1 MNRKLNFYQQKKEVK
16 KIKAKLQTTSLV
28 AIAAI
33 LLIVSTVSTADAE
46 PTQIIQ
52 GSIDGTSISIMHD
65 GITNIVILEKDGITS
80 EHWDGVIK
88 QYNSGGFVIKN
99 IESGIVLF
107 AHSIGN
113 EQYRLVVITNDSV
126 YRLIGVSE
134 IISELDATVAPSSS
148 SLYDEPVSS
157 VGADITK
164 YDIPT
169 DTSRSYEKE
178 PSISVRV
185 DSLDTFFV
193 TREYGINISVVDEH
207 EKGVM
212 SIVDIDISRDGET
225 VKTLSGTTSSLGT
238 WNTILNVDS
247 SKFTPGFCYDVS
259 IIAVSGNYTDTVKED
274 FIVSTTAKYW
284 DSTADPIDADAHCN

>member
-1 MNRKLNFYQQKKEVK
+1 MKTVLT
-16 KIKAKLQTTSLV
+16 IMILAT
-28 AIAAI
+28 I
-33 LLIVSTVSTADAE
+33 LLIVSTVDTAQAE

-65 GITNIVILEKDGITS
+65 GITNIIKLEKNGITS
-80 EHWDGVIK
+80 NYYDGVIK
-88 QYNSGGFVIKN
+88 TFNSGGFVIKN

-134 IISELDATVAPSSS
+134 IISESDAIVTPSSED
-148 SLYDEPVSS
+148 LVSS
-157 VGADITK
+157 VGADITNW
-164 YDIPT
+164 DIPT
-169 DTSRSYEKE
+169 DTARSYEKE

-185 DSLDTFFV
+185 GSLDTFFI

-207 EKGVM
+207 EHGVM
-212 SIVDIDISRDGET
+212 AIVDIEISRDGET
-225 VKTLSGTTSSLGT
+225 VKTLSGTTTLGI

-284 DSTADPIDADAHCN
+284 DWTADPIDVDSHCN